1 MSVSKKM
8 QVNGQMSRYFYY
20 EFKFNGKRY
29 RGSTGKETEVEAKA
43 FERKRKE
50 EIQLLEKSAVSDKAA
65 ERSLLNFRE
74 KVTDQVKGTSLLL
87 DGAWE
92 LFRKEAPSLMRK
104 QPGEKMWKAKER
116 YWLDFYEFLKYK
128 SDAKTLRDVKASHAR
143 EYVGHL
149 KQYGKYKKDVT
160 YEGKSY
166 KNTLTE
172 LSASTI
178 NTYMIHIKQVFDVLK
193 DKAGLIGNPF
203 DDIPR
208 MTVKDKPRE
217 VFSTEELL
225 KMLDFTYENKG
236 KLPLSSDHNLD
247 QEILEAVFVIGF
259 NTGMRRSD
267 ISLLKWEH
275 VDFNKKAISKVME
288 KTQFSVFIPM
298 TNGLYVFLKDKY
310 AQRQSDEYVTPSL
323 AKMYRENS
331 FGISYRFKK
340 MLRHLGIESLKAH
353 DGRSRKTSVKDIHS
367 LRHTFCYLHGV
378 QGTPIVTLQSMVGHM
393 DKRMTE
399 AYMMHQTEELKRNA
413 IDRYSMTSLLPE
425 KKESLNKIS
434 IQDNEPNEPNESQS
448 RGGYK
453 F

>member
-1 MSVSKKM
+1 MSVQRKM
-8 QVNGQMSRYFYY
+8 QINGQLSRYYYY
-20 EFKFNGKRY
+20 EFKHNGKRY
-29 RGSTGKETEVEAKA
+29 RGTTGKETEGEAKA
-43 FERKRKE
+43 FEKQRKE
-50 EIQLLEKSAVSDKAA
+50 EIRLLERSSVSDKAA

-74 KVTDQVKGTSLLL
+74 KVTDQIKGSSVLL

-116 YWLDFYEFLKYK
+116 YWLDFYEFLKDK
-128 SDAKTLRDVKASHAR
+128 SDAKTLRDVKATHAR
-143 EYVGHL
+143 EYVGYL
-149 KQYGKYKKDVT
+149 KQFGKYKKDVS
-160 YEGKSY
+160 YEGKNY
-166 KNTLTE
+166 RNTLTS

-193 DKAGLIGNPF
+193 EQAGLITNPF

-225 KMLDFTYENKG
+225 KMLEFTYENKG
-236 KLPLSSDHNLD
+236 KLPLSSDYKLD
-247 QEILEAVFVIGF
+247 QEILEAIFIIGF

-275 VDFNKKAISKVME
+275 VDFHKKAVSKVME
-288 KTQFSVFIPM
+288 KTQFSVFVPM

-310 AQRQSDEYVTPSL
+310 AKRTSDDYVTPSL
-323 AKMYRENS
+323 AKMYKENS

-378 QGTPIVTLQSMVGHM
+378 QGTPLVTLQSMVGHM

-413 IDRYSMTSLLPE
+413 INLYSMTSLLPE
-425 KKESLNKIS
+425 KKESLGKIV
-434 IQDNEPNEPNESQS
+434 IQDNKQDQSQS
-448 RGGYK
+448 RGEFK